1 MIRYINLI
9 NRINGFEMKN
19 RINKILLTLSIGV
32 VISTSCNKKLEEYN
46 PSGITAA
53 TVYTNAKGFET
64 LVNAA
69 YTYTRFWYGK
79 EEGYQLSEMGTD
91 IWTGG
96 TGDVYPALSRYK
108 DLQGNLAA
116 LSTTWTNF
124 YAAVNLCNTGIA
136 GIAKVTDYTDNQK
149 ATREAEL
156 RFLRAFYNW
165 HIVETWGGVHFT
177 TEPNEGAVS
186 TANRT
191 PVETFYKQIFEDL
204 DFAVKNLPAT
214 TADYGR
220 ATIPVAKAFLARM
233 YLTREMNQQ
242 ALDMAKEVIDGNYG
256 YDLLPEYG
264 ELWNMGNL
272 KNKEVIWAV
281 DYSTTLTNNDIRT
294 TAYPYGHN
302 RGSNSGHLLFLMV
315 YDQINSKI
323 LFRDVDNGR
332 PFNRYMPTK
341 ALLDM
346 FNDEHDSRYRSS
358 FQTVWYCNK
367 EGTQKGNLFNP
378 GLTSTFKIGDT
389 VAYCAKDTQDV
400 AAMNAKPYT
409 TYDMPRVY
417 TSNGG
422 TGDIRKFYV
431 SLKKFKDSTRSVQGE
446 AQSARDVFV
455 IRLAEMYLIAAEA
468 EFKLG
473 HPASAAVYLNK
484 IRTRAAI
491 PGHEAAMQISQ
502 SDVTLDFILDER
514 ARELA
519 GEQIRWFDLKR
530 TNKLLDRIN
539 RLNPDAAGFIKPYHM
554 VRPIPQIQIDA
565 VTNKDEFTQNP
576 EYQ

>member
-1 MIRYINLI
+1 M
-9 NRINGFEMKN
+9 
-19 RINKILLTLSIGV
+19 LLTGA
-32 VISTSCNKKLEEYN
+32 VISASCDKKLEEYN
-46 PSGITAA
+46 PSGITSSTA
-53 TVYTNAKGFET
+53 YTTAKGFET

-79 EEGYQLSEMGTD
+79 EEGYQISEMGTD

-96 TGDVYPALSRYK
+96 TGDVYPALSTYK

-116 LSTTWTNF
+116 LSLIWTNF

-136 GIAKVTDYTDNQK
+136 GIAKVTDYTAQQK
-149 ATREAEL
+149 STREAEL
-156 RFLRAFYNW
+156 RYLRAFYNW
-165 HIVETWGGVHFT
+165 HIVEVWGGVHFT
-177 TEPNEGAVS
+177 TEPNAGAVS
-186 TANRT
+186 SANKT

-204 DFAVKNLPAT
+204 DYAVKNLPAN
-214 TADYGR
+214 TAEYGR

-233 YLTREMNQQ
+233 YLTRGMNQQ
-242 ALDMAKEVIDGNYG
+242 ALAMANEVINTTSYGYELLPNYG
-256 YDLLPEYG
+256 D
-264 ELWNMGNL
+264 LWNMGNL
-272 KNKEVIWAV
+272 KNREVIWAV
-281 DYSTTLTNNDIRT
+281 DYSTNLTYNDLRT
-294 TAYPYGHN
+294 SAYPNGHP

-315 YDQINSKI
+315 YDQINSNI
-323 LFRDVDNGR
+323 LFRDVNNGR

-341 ALLDM
+341 ALLDL
-346 FNDEHDSRYRSS
+346 FNDKIDSRYRSS

-367 EGTQKGNLFNP
+367 AGTQKGNLFNP
-378 GLTSTFKIGDT
+378 GLTSAFKIGDT
-389 VAYCAKDTQDV
+389 VAYCAKDTQNV
-400 AAMNAKPYT
+400 AEMNAKPYT

-422 TGDIRKFYV
+422 TDERKKFYV
-431 SLKKFKDSTRSVQGE
+431 SLKKFKDSTRAVQGE

-473 HPASAAVYLNK
+473 NAGAAATYINK
-484 IRTRAAI
+484 IRTRAAL
-491 PGHEAAMQISQ
+491 PGQVAAMQVSA
-502 SDVTLDFILDER
+502 SDITLDFILDER

-530 TNKLLDRIN
+530 TNKLIDRIN
-539 RLNPDAAGFIKPYHM
+539 KMNPDAAAFIKPFHT

-565 VTNKDEFTQNP
+565 VTNKSEFTQN
-576 EYQ
+576 EGYQ